1 MDFALLRDAF
11 WGLSFDGLALGA
23 IYALISLGY
32 TLVYGVLRLINFAH
46 SEVFMIGTFAA
57 LVTASGIM
65 GVNVED
71 EPRTGVSMIF
81 TLLICLVIAMLASA
95 ITAVLVEIIAYRR
108 LRQRGAT
115 KLATLISAIGVSIS
129 LVEFFRIIT
138 DSLPREFPRI
148 MEKTFLFSYAGA
160 DIRNDKVIVIIA
172 AGLMMFALERFITK
186 SRLGKGIRAVSMDE
200 STSTLMGVNINR
212 VITVTFFAGGLMA
225 GAAAFFYILVYEN
238 TSFKVGFFLGISAF
252 TAAVLGGIGN
262 LKGALFG
269 GFALGL
275 METWTS
281 AVFGTAWKAV
291 ISFIILVLVLLIK
304 PTGLF
309 GESIQQARV

>member
-11 WGLSFDGLALGA
+11 WMLTFDGLALGA

-46 SEVFMIGTFAA
+46 SEVFMIGTFGSLFATG
-57 LVTASGIM
+57 LI
-65 GVNVED
+65 GVKIED
-71 EPRTGVSMIF
+71 EPLTGGKMIL
-81 TLLICLVIAMLASA
+81 TLLFALIIAMLSSA
-95 ITAVLVEIIAYRR
+95 IAAVLVEFVAYRR
-108 LRQRGAT
+108 LRMRGAT

-129 LVEFFRIIT
+129 LVEFFRIMT

-148 MEKTFLFSYAGA
+148 MDKTFLVSYAGA

-172 AGLMMFALERFITK
+172 AGLMMVALDQFISKT
-186 SRLGKGIRAVSMDE
+186 RLGKGIRAVSMDE
-200 STSTLMGVNINR
+200 NTATLMGVNINR

-262 LKGALFG
+262 LRGALFG
-269 GFALGL
+269 GFVLGL
-275 METWTS
+275 METYTS

-309 GESIQQARV
+309 GESITQARV

>member
-11 WGLSFDGLALGA
+11 WGLTFDGLALGA

-46 SEVFMIGTFAA
+46 SEVFMIGTFGA
-57 LVTASGIM
+57 LVAASGIM
-65 GVNVED
+65 GVKVED
-71 EPRTGVSMIF
+71 DPRTGGSMIF
-81 TLLICLVIAMLASA
+81 TLLICLVAAMLASA
-95 ITAVLVEIIAYRR
+95 CTAVAVEFVAYRR
-108 LRQRGAT
+108 LRKRGAT

-138 DSLPREFPRI
+138 NSLPREFPRI
-148 MEKTFLFSYAGA
+148 MDKTFLFSFAGA
-160 DIRNDKVIVIIA
+160 DIRNDKVIVIVA
-172 AGLMMFALERFITK
+172 AAVMMVALDQFISKT
-186 SRLGKGIRAVSMDE
+186 RLGKGIRAVSMDE
-200 STSTLMGVNINR
+200 NTATLMGVNINR

-225 GAAAFFYILVYEN
+225 GAAAFFYILTYEN

-262 LKGALFG
+262 LRGALFG
-269 GFALGL
+269 GFVLGL
-275 METWTS
+275 METYTS
-281 AVFGTAWKAV
+281 ALFGTAWKAV

-309 GESIQQARV
+309 GESITQARV

>member
-11 WGLSFDGLALGA
+11 WGLTFDGIALGA

-57 LVTASGIM
+57 LVTASGLM
-65 GVNVED
+65 GVKVED
-71 EPRTGVSMIF
+71 DPRTGGSMIL
-81 TLLICLVIAMLASA
+81 TLVVCLVVAMLASA
-95 ITAVLVEIIAYRR
+95 ITAVLVEIVAYRR

-212 VITVTFFAGGLMA
+212 VITVMA

>member
-11 WGLSFDGLALGA
+11 WGLTFDGIALGA

-46 SEVFMIGTFAA
+46 SEVFMIGTFAS
-57 LVTASGIM
+57 LVTATGLM
-65 GVNVED
+65 GVNIED
-71 EPRTGVSMIF
+71 DPRTGASMIF
-81 TLLICLVIAMLASA
+81 TLLVCLVIAMLASA
-95 ITAVLVEIIAYRR
+95 ITAVLVEIVAYRR

-129 LVEFFRIIT
+129 LVELFRIIT
-138 DSLPREFPRI
+138 DSLPREFPRV
-148 MEKTFLFSYAGA
+148 MDKTFLFSFAGA
-160 DIRNDKVIVIIA
+160 DIRNDKV
-172 AGLMMFALERFITK
+172 
-186 SRLGKGIRAVSMDE
+186 
-200 STSTLMGVNINR
+200 
-212 VITVTFFAGGLMA
+212 
-225 GAAAFFYILVYEN
+225 
-238 TSFKVGFFLGISAF
+238 
-252 TAAVLGGIGN
+252 IGN

-291 ISFIILVLVLLIK
+291 ISFVILVLVLLIK